1 MKLEIAIC
9 SGSFLISSFVFFF
22 FFLLIFERLQQK
34 GIRTVLLSGD
44 REEAVAATAK
54 TVGVEDKFVNG
65 SLTPQQKSGVISSLQ
80 ASGHRVAMVIIY
92 LIVVATIDSWF
103 NCFYCFSQTENHMH
117 HFHEVLFLA
126 STRYYIISQVFDKLE
141 GGLTCIL

>member
-1 MKLEIAIC
+1 M
-9 SGSFLISSFVFFF
+9 
-22 FFLLIFERLQQK
+22 
-34 GIRTVLLSGD
+34 SGD

-92 LIVVATIDSWF
+92 ISFPQLLHDF
-103 NCFYCFSQTENHMH
+103 NCS
-117 HFHEVLFLA
+117 
-126 STRYYIISQVFDKLE
+126 IISHIE
-141 GGLTCIL
+141 IHATYR